1 MKNKATIDGKGNI
14 VIQDVT
20 GATITIN
27 PDNTQEIRQ
36 LIMDFGAKLG
46 DLPADILKMI
56 EEKQDLDS
64 EIKNGAN
71 LYLTVLTELY
81 QFGAGNCLKFSL
93 TITNLTKENRYF
105 NQPFFKVNPMFE
117 LEKGVEH
124 DTFVMFPE
132 QGSVFAKKLEYG
144 EPFSVSYEIK
154 PGAYK
159 MYNEIFQKDKD
170 AAYIQAFTS
179 TTVGELYES
188 NKYLMKTLFENL
200 EWIKK

>member
-1 MKNKATIDGKGNI
+1 MSNKATIDGNGNI
-14 VIQDVT
+14 IIQGVE

-27 PDNTQEIRQ
+27 PNNTQEIRQ
-36 LIMDFGAKLG
+36 LIMDFGSKLS

-56 EEKQDLDS
+56 EQKQDLNS

-81 QFGAGNCLKFSL
+81 EFGTGNRLKFSL
-93 TITNLTKENRYF
+93 TITNLTKGNRYF
-105 NQPFFKVNPMFE
+105 NQPFFKVYPMFE
-117 LEKGVEH
+117 VKTGIEH

-132 QGSVFAKKLEYG
+132 QGNVFAKKLEYG

-154 PGAYK
+154 EGAYK
-159 MYNEIFQKDKD
+159 MYEQIMTKDKEG
-170 AAYIQAFTS
+170 AYIQAFST

-188 NKYLMKTLFENL
+188 NKFSIKTLFENL
-200 EWIKK
+200 KWIKK